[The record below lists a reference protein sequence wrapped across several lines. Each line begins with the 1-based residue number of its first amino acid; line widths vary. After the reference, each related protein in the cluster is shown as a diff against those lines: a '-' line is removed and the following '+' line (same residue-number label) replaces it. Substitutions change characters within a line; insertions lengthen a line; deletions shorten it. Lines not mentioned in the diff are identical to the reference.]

1 MTPRRSYRA
10 EEVTIE
16 VLEHYRQ
23 FAANIVMSL
32 GEEFAGVFIM
42 LDDEIER
49 RKAKGSAMDRIRQ
62 FTRTAA

>member
-1 MTPRRSYRA
+1 MKPRRSYRS
-10 EEVTIE
+10 EDITME

-23 FAANIVMSL
+23 FAADIVLKL
-32 GEEFAGVFIM
+32 GEEFAGVFLM

-62 FTRTAA
+62 YARTAA